1 MRGEFA
7 RIAYEGLDSQK
18 SEFFLITVD
27 ALSTLVT
34 ARSSGPRRAQS
45 PAVIRVN
52 ANVLTFLLAFPAIFV
67 SAAMLHAFVHAVDV
81 STTFPRPS
89 LAIRL
94 AYAPHFGANLG
105 EFGSFTLFW
114 GYFVSNALRVRACT
128 WRVRASLIRLRAI
141 LPSTRSVQRL

>member
-27 ALSTLVT
+27 APSTLVT

-67 SAAMLHAFVHAVDV
+67 SAATLRAFVHAVDV

-114 GYFVSNALRVRACT
+114 GYFVSALRVRACT

>member
-7 RIAYEGLDSQK
+7 RIAYEGLVDSQK

-27 ALSTLVT
+27 APSTLVT

-67 SAAMLHAFVHAVDV
+67 SAATLRAFVHAVDV

-89 LAIRL
+89 
-94 AYAPHFGANLG
+94 
-105 EFGSFTLFW
+105 
-114 GYFVSNALRVRACT
+114 
-128 WRVRASLIRLRAI
+128 ASLMRLI
-141 LPSTRSVQRL
+141 LVPT